1 MVVLHLLHPFAEV
14 YFILFCWRFHFEMN
28 VILNWEAFVSTL
40 VHSLHFFFDDPLG
53 MVYELLWNCF
63 ISNNF
68 VMVRPLFQG
77 MWAHCSK
84 SCSTFNIAFI
94 FCILIFNV
102 GESNLK
108 VCPIM
113 IGEMTCRLVAHI
125 LAIQFRDIIAE
136 HFNCHQFGVTTHG
149 GCETMVHDVWVMLN
163 LHLD

>member
-1 MVVLHLLHPFAEV
+1 
-14 YFILFCWRFHFEMN
+14 
-28 VILNWEAFVSTL
+28 
-40 VHSLHFFFDDPLG
+40 
-53 MVYELLWNCF
+53 
-63 ISNNF
+63 
-68 VMVRPLFQG
+68 MVRLLFQG

-84 SCSTFNIAFI
+84 SCSIFNIKFA

-102 GESNLK
+102 GESNLE

-149 GCETMVHDVWVMLN
+149 GCETMVHDV
-163 LHLD
+163 